1 MSSLVSWLAILVLVV
16 VALVVVGMVTL
27 VMGRRVVPDWCGGIW
42 WEAEVQQHQ
51 ATNRR

>member
-1 MSSLVSWLAILVLVV
+1 MSSLVSWLAILTMVV
-16 VALVVVGMVTL
+16 VALVML
-27 VMGRRVVPDWCGGIW
+27 VALMMGRVVADWCGGIW